1 MSGDSFI
8 RRSERGE
15 CVLLSGATGFV
26 GMEILGLYLERTD
39 RHICCL
45 VRAESQED
53 ADGRAR
59 AAVRL
64 LFGDEDAFAGRIS
77 AIRGDIE
84 RPGLGLEPADRD
96 SLAATV
102 SDIVHCAASV
112 SFSLPLDRSREINV
126 DGTRQMLDFG
136 VECESRGGLGHFA
149 YVSTAYVAGTHEGVF
164 NEDDLNVGQDFRNPY
179 ERSKF
184 EAEQLVR
191 SYSDRLP
198 IQVFRPSI
206 IVGEHSSGWTMSF
219 NVLYS
224 PLKAFSRGALPAIP
238 AKRGAPVDVVPVD
251 YVADA
256 VFEVANR
263 PAHTG
268 AETYHLVAGPQA
280 TTVGRLIEMSATR
293 LGRREPVMIPPRVYS
308 LLQPLLMRMTG
319 ARRRRAIERMRV
331 FFPYFSSR
339 VRYGNGLTKE
349 RLGTEAPPVE
359 GYYDRL
365 IDFAGHADWGR
376 TQPTRRGHRQ
386 KAGTAGD
393 R

>member
-1 MSGDSFI
+1 MPGDSFI

-96 SLAATV
+96 SLAGTV

-331 FFPYFSSR
+331 FFP
-339 VRYGNGLTKE
+339 
-349 RLGTEAPPVE
+349 
-359 GYYDRL
+359 
-365 IDFAGHADWGR
+365 
-376 TQPTRRGHRQ
+376 
-386 KAGTAGD
+386 
-393 R
+393 